1 MNDNR
6 EVSKKIENL
15 IQTNID
21 RVAGYEKALEAT
33 NDPNL
38 ISIFKQNKDQSSQ
51 FLSELKP
58 LALQIGIEVQTDTSA
73 ASDLYRGWM
82 DIKDSFSPDNPQSV
96 LNWCEKGEDIAK
108 NAYHKATESL
118 SGPLDTTIMQTLTS
132 QQSGIEMMH
141 DQIKSLRDANK
152 ND

>member
-1 MNDNR
+1 MSDNK
-6 EVSKKIENL
+6 EVAEKIENL

-33 NDPNL
+33 NDPHL
-38 ISIFKQNKDQSSQ
+38 KSVFLQNKEQSSK

-58 LALQIGIEVQTDTSA
+58 LALQMGSSVQTDTSS

-82 DIKDSFSPDNPQSV
+82 DIKDSIAPDNKQSV

-108 NAYHKATESL
+108 NAYHKATADL

-132 QQSGIEMMH
+132 QQSGIELMH

-152 ND
+152 SE